1 MITSIT
7 IGKNFEQYQ
16 APDGDREPGLLWLVK
31 SHHYYPIPT
40 LPIGHTIDT
49 SSNLVV
55 IIGDNGTGKST
66 LLRRIDGH
74 DIIPTYDR
82 GTTYEEDRVFH
93 EVRQPRMP
101 GLATE
106 QIQPEQIMSQGTY
119 KLHSLDELLG
129 KYESEHRSSDETR
142 VLLLDQPE
150 DSVSLRNKK
159 TMINRIKR
167 LAFEGGVQIF
177 VATHEERFLGIAGS
191 RIINLDER
199 PARSYEGAAFDIR
212 TYLG

>member
-1 MITSIT
+1 MIISIT
-7 IGKNFEQYQ
+7 IGKNFGEYQ
-16 APDGDREPGLLWLVK
+16 PSDGDREPGLLKLVK
-31 SHHYYPIPT
+31 SHHYYPIPA
-40 LPIGHTIDT
+40 LPVGHTIDT

-66 LLRRIDGH
+66 LLHRIDGH
-74 DIIPTYDR
+74 DIILAYDK

-106 QIQPEQIMSQGTY
+106 PIRPEHIMSQGTY
-119 KLHSLDELLG
+119 KLYSLDELLG
-129 KYESEHRSSDETR
+129 KYKSEPRANNKTR

-150 DSVSLRNKK
+150 DSISLRNKK
-159 TMINRIKR
+159 VMIERIKR
-167 LAFEGGVQIF
+167 LAFERGVQIF

-199 PARSYEGAAFDIR
+199 PARSYEGATFDMR